1 MNKKMILSAIS
12 MLLVFSMVAVLFTGC
27 DSTSETDT
35 TTEVT
40 YTAEELPTDITTVVD
55 DESNVYTDTKYTPEQ
70 LEANTDKI
78 FEYVNRKMNEL
89 ADETAKVKM
98 GQSKGIGDSSIAV
111 ELTEEE
117 QKEAY
122 ELAKKAITSSAEEF
136 DNRIATANE
145 RIEAADKKIAGANE
159 DIKKTEEA
167 LAEAEAAKK
176 EKKIKELK
184 AELETNKKTLEYGQL
199 AKADAEYEL
208 EKVEADRKAA
218 EAFNGQNF
226 EVLTSDQ
233 YDMVCEFVNSEK
245 GYIITRRL
253 DGTYFLKKYEGVPM
267 TGAKN
272 AETGEYENRNEYI
285 ETAIKSLD
293 SYMLHADGFETADG
307 VKVGDYIP
315 CAGKDYV
322 LALTREDVKSA
333 TCIDKD
339 GQREIILTLKGH
351 EFSGEIEQ
359 EIVEKAYNIET
370 VKNADILKIEET
382 IGEINGRIDDAN
394 EKIEAADKAIAKADK
409 KGDTAAL
416 EKAKADKAA
425 AEAEKAAAEAEK
437 ATAEK
442 QKRDALT
449 LKSVDENVNDI
460 MKEFESANAYMTA
473 EKPVLKYKD
482 CQIIIRVNLETD
494 EIHTIEYKKSVDVS
508 TNVTGQGTL
517 AEVGKVPVNF
527 NYNSSVTYNIERP
540 VEETTTAA

>member
-136 DNRIATANE
+136 DNRIANANE

-409 KGDTAAL
+409 KGDAAAL
-416 EKAKADKAA
+416 EKAKDDKAA

-449 LKSVDENVNDI
+449 LKSIDENVNDI

>member
-136 DNRIATANE
+136 DNRIANANE

-394 EKIEAADKAIAKADK
+394 EKIEAADKAITKAEK
-409 KGDTAAL
+409 KGDAAAL
-416 EKAKADKAA
+416 EKAKDDKAA

-449 LKSVDENVNDI
+449 LKSIDENVNDI

>member
-98 GQSKGIGDSSIAV
+98 GQSKGIGESSIAV

-199 AKADAEYEL
+199 AKADAEYEF

-394 EKIEAADKAIAKADK
+394 EKIEAADKAIAKAEK
-409 KGDTAAL
+409 KEDAAAL

-449 LKSVDENVNDI
+449 LKSIDENVNDI

>member
-322 LALTREDVKSA
+322 LALTREDIKSA

-409 KGDTAAL
+409 KGDAAAL
-416 EKAKADKAA
+416 EKAKDDKAA

-449 LKSVDENVNDI
+449 LKSIDENVNDI